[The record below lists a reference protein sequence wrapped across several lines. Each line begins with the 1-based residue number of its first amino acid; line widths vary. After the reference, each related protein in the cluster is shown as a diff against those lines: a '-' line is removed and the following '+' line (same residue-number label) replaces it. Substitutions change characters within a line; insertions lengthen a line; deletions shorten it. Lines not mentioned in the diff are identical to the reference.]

1 MAEHRYEAIDTDYE
15 NRKITA
21 EDLKY
26 RKKRRKKKN
35 KAAKVLIALL
45 LVFAIIVG
53 SGVLFINSYLSK
65 MNYGDMVAEVNPK
78 LDAEETF
85 EFEGQE
91 DADNKITKNLSDD
104 VMWYDDR
111 VFNVLL
117 VGYDLGD
124 MAEKYFPRSDSMILI
139 SINSVSNTINMV
151 SLSRASYVAIPGH
164 GNKRL
169 NTAHAYGGAKCLVET
184 IQQNYK
190 IRIDRYATVDFSG
203 FSRLID
209 ILGGVD
215 ITMSAKEAKYIV
227 YVNAAGTYHLN
238 GEQALSYSRLRWIDN
253 DRTRTGRQ
261 RNVLNSLLNKFK
273 STSVS
278 TLVGMLDEVLP
289 LVTTDFTKTELVS
302 QATKAP
308 KYFTMPIK
316 ESIIPNKP
324 LPQVV
329 RDNLEVILLDWPYEI
344 KYLHELLYPDMIPQ
358 SAEENP

>member
-1 MAEHRYEAIDTDYE
+1 MAENRYEAIDTDYE
-15 NRKITA
+15 KYKITA

-26 RKKRRKKKN
+26 RKKHRKKS
-35 KAAKVLIALL
+35 KARKIIIALL
-45 LVFAIIVG
+45 LIFAILIG
-53 SGVLFINSYLSK
+53 SGAFFINNYLSK
-65 MNYGDMVAEVNPK
+65 MNYGDMVAEVDPT
-78 LDAEETF
+78 LDKEETF

-91 DADNKITKNLSDD
+91 DADNKILNNLSDD
-104 VMWYDDR
+104 VLWYDDR

-124 MAEKYFPRSDSMILI
+124 MAEKYFPRSDSMILV
-139 SINSVSNTINMV
+139 SVNSVNNTINMV

-169 NTAHAYGGAKCLVET
+169 NTAHAYGGAKFLVET

-209 ILGGVD
+209 VLGGVD
-215 ITMSAKEAKYIV
+215 ITMSAKEAQYTV

-238 GEQALSYSRLRWIDN
+238 GEQALAYSRLRWIDN

-273 STSVS
+273 STPVS
-278 TLVGMLDEVLP
+278 TLVGMLDDILP

-302 QATKAP
+302 QAAKAP
-308 KYFTMPIK
+308 KYFTMPIE

-344 KYLHELLYPDMIPQ
+344 SYLHGLLYPNMIPQ
-358 SAEENP
+358 SAKENNN